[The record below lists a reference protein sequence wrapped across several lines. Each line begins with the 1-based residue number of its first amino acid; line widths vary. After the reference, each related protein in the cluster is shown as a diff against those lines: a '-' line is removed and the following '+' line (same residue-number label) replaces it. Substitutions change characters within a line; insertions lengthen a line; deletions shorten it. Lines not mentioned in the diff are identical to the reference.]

1 MPHPLL
7 HGVDERGAEGPRRAM
22 NGHGQED
29 ADNISTSG
37 LLFPTGGTN
46 GIPNVI
52 AENIVR

>member
-1 MPHPLL
+1 MLTKL
-7 HGVDERGAEGPRRAM
+7 NVRFELTTRC
-22 NGHGQED
+22 GHGQEE

-37 LLFPTGGTN
+37 LLFTTGGTN